1 MKFISLFMENR
12 VEFMISYLQT
22 IRRNLFFLVFLTCST
37 LAWSNPENPIVN
49 DVVILRLGV
58 TGAEIQKALDGLP
71 LSGEVILPAGK
82 IVLQQPIIL
91 QHDGETLRGAGE
103 TTILTLAD
111 NVNCPVI
118 IMGEPLN
125 EPAHIV
131 KNLHVSNL
139 FIDGNRLHQQRELW
153 RLEGEGSEIRNNGI
167 TVQAVTDS
175 SIEHVTCARCRSGGL
190 VTTHGVRRLSVRN
203 LDAFDNQFD
212 GLACYLTEDST
223 FDNLSLHNN
232 PGAGISLDL
241 AFDHNVIAN
250 AVLAANNLGIFMR
263 ASSYNHFDGICIH
276 DSNNYGVFMAQS
288 SELTFNGWRLQPKTE
303 CTNNAFTKFT
313 ANHCGSAAFRIN
325 DPACTN
331 NIIVDAQFD
340 NPGNGL
346 SEVRPNLIAL
356 K

>member
-1 MKFISLFMENR
+1 M
-12 VEFMISYLQT
+12 
-22 IRRNLFFLVFLTCST
+22 
-37 LAWSNPENPIVN
+37 
-49 DVVILRLGV
+49 ILRFGV
-58 TGAEIQKALDGLP
+58 TGAEIQRALDDLP
-71 LSGEVILPAGK
+71 LGGAEVILPAGK

-91 QHDGETLRGAGE
+91 RHDGETLRGAGE
-103 TTILTLAD
+103 ATMLTLAD

-125 EPAHIV
+125 EPNHIV
-131 KNLHVSNL
+131 KNLHVSDL

-167 TVQAVTDS
+167 TVQGVSDS

-190 VTTHGVRRLSVRN
+190 VTTHGVRRLCVRN

-223 FDNLSLHNN
+223 FSNLSLHNN

-250 AVLAANNLGIFMR
+250 AVLAANDLGIFMR
-263 ASSYNHFDGICIH
+263 ASSYNRFDGISIH
-276 DSNNYGVFMAQS
+276 DSNNYGVFMAQA
-288 SELTFNGWRLQPKTE
+288 SELTASGWQLEPKTE
-303 CTNNAFTKFT
+303 CTNNSFIKFV
-313 ANHCGSAAFRIN
+313 ANHCRSAAFRIN

-331 NIIVDAQFD
+331 NVIIDAQFD

-346 SEVRPNLIAL
+346 SEVRPNLISL